1 MSIIKRYKVTSDDH
15 EVVLQVDTSVLT
27 PEMAGHINTFLGG
40 HALRLADQKG
50 NVVETAVRLFGARA
64 IFHALADGGADFSSG
79 DDGWW
84 LTKHVLEQ
92 EVEGWPDFENLGI
105 VIVEASVYAVDYY
118 GVTLTEVQS

>member
-1 MSIIKRYKVTSDDH
+1 MSTIKRYQVTSDDH

-40 HALRLADQKG
+40 HALRLAEQKG

-64 IFHALADGGADFSSG
+64 IFHALAYGGADFSSG
-79 DDGWW
+79 DDGW

-92 EVEGWPDFENLGI
+92 EAEGWPDFENLGI